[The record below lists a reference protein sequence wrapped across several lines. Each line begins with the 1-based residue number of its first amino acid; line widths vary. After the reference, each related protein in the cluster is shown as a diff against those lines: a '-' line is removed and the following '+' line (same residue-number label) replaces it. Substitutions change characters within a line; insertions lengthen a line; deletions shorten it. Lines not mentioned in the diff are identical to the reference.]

1 MARELCASQLDV
13 QERERKRIGWGQER
27 QKQSNPTQLPLSRI
41 SLGHLQPLALQE
53 GQKIAPWGRTGAKP
67 RTGGVMPPSRASH
80 GWRKSGSWER
90 DWADFSAPAQKKTPE
105 ETFLDAAGAA
115 PTSTPPGVDFVSIWN
130 PSPARLPRPPSHPTG
145 AARSG
150 SFSSPSPSHASAGS
164 GTELAE
170 KASVVGSAAREAA
183 ARCGLVILL
192 GISEIRLMT
201 GAISLLIGYENV
213 EQEDDSDA
221 SSDDEAIQN
230 PNIILSKEDVYKRAQ
245 DNGYEED
252 EGAASTYLLSQKGH
266 KKKHIMQ
273 QRING
278 LGPYETDVSY
288 GPRCPPPLLRW
299 KPEMLEKQ

>member
-27 QKQSNPTQLPLSRI
+27 QKQSNPTP
-41 SLGHLQPLALQE
+41 GHT
-53 GQKIAPWGRTGAKP
+53 IMT
-67 RTGGVMPPSRASH
+67 MF
-80 GWRKSGSWER
+80 
-90 DWADFSAPAQKKTPE
+90 D
-105 ETFLDAAGAA
+105 LD
-115 PTSTPPGVDFVSIWN
+115 P
-130 PSPARLPRPPSHPTG
+130 
-145 AARSG
+145 
-150 SFSSPSPSHASAGS
+150 
-164 GTELAE
+164 
-170 KASVVGSAAREAA
+170 
-183 ARCGLVILL
+183 
-192 GISEIRLMT
+192 LMT

-288 GPRCPPPLLRW
+288 ASVIAKVRVYVDDHYFCDTHERDMVYIEYYSNSESMMAPTSSCSSRR
-299 KPEMLEKQ
+299 